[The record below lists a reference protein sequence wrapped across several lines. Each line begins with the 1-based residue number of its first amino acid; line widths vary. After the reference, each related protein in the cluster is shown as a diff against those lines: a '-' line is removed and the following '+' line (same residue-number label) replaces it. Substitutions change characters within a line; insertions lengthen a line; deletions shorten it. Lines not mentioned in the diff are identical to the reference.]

1 MHVWSGGVHTAA
13 AAATAAVT
21 TTTGAEAAPD
31 RLVVPADQES
41 LERARCVRACK
52 GGGRRATLPLN
63 VNIGGRGQM
72 IVFLS
77 LCE

>member
-1 MHVWSGGVHTAA
+1 MWSDGVHTAA
-13 AAATAAVT
+13 VAAAAAATVI
-21 TTTGAEAAPD
+21 TTTGAAAAPD
-31 RLVVPADQES
+31 RLVVPADQEG
-41 LERARCVRACK
+41 LVRARCLRACK